1 MSFILDALKKSEQER
16 LRQQNPSTPP
26 IAMSRSSDATPA
38 WVWGV
43 LGLLAVN
50 LLVLAVVL
58 LKPATEAKSSPVRVT
73 SAPATAPATISPSA
87 TSTPDPIA
95 PNESAVIKAKSA
107 VEPVVV
113 SSNMSGPSEVAA
125 PSRPLSALPSREEQ
139 LAAGANLPA
148 AALNLHVFDADPIKR
163 FVLLN
168 GERLREGDVSRDGLN
183 VMSITPEGVILSY
196 GNSSFAVSIEGR

>member
-26 IAMSRSSDATPA
+26 IAVSRSSDATPA

-58 LKPATEAKSSPVRVT
+58 LKPATEAESSPMLVT
-73 SAPATAPATISPSA
+73 SAPA

-95 PNESAVIKAKSA
+95 PNESVVIKAKSA
-107 VEPVVV
+107 VEPVVI

-125 PSRPLSALPSREEQ
+125 LPRPVSPVPSRDEQ

-148 AALNLHVFDADPIKR
+148 AALNLHVYDADPIKR

-168 GERLREGDVSRDGLN
+168 GERLREGDASRDGLN

>member
-26 IAMSRSSDATPA
+26 IAVSRSSDATPA
-38 WVWGV
+38 WVWGL

-58 LKPATEAKSSPVRVT
+58 LKPATEAESAPMLVT
-73 SAPATAPATISPSA
+73 PATATI
-87 TSTPDPIA
+87 TPDPIA
-95 PNESAVIKAKSA
+95 PNETGAIKAKSA
-107 VEPVVV
+107 VESVAV
-113 SSNMSGPSEVAA
+113 SSNMTGPSEVAA
-125 PSRPLSALPSREEQ
+125 PPQPLSAVPSRDEQ

-148 AALNLHVFDADPIKR
+148 AVLNLHVYDAEPSKR

-168 GERLREGDVSRDGLN
+168 GERLREGDASRDGLN
-183 VMSITPEGVILSY
+183 VMSITPEGIILSY

>member
-16 LRQQNPSTPP
+16 LRQQNTSTPP
-26 IAMSRSSDATPA
+26 IAVSRSSDVTPA
-38 WVWGV
+38 WVWGL

-58 LKPATEAKSSPVRVT
+58 LKPTIETESSPMLVT
-73 SAPATAPATISPSA
+73 PATAT
-87 TSTPDPIA
+87 TTPDPIT
-95 PNESAVIKAKSA
+95 PNETVAIKAKSV

-113 SSNMSGPSEVAA
+113 SSNTAGPSEVAA
-125 PSRPLSALPSREEQ
+125 PPQPLSAVPSRDEQ

-148 AALNLHVFDADPIKR
+148 AVLNLHVFDAEPSKR

-168 GERLREGDVSRDGLN
+168 GERLREGDASRDGLN
-183 VMSITPEGVILSY
+183 VMSITPEGIILSY